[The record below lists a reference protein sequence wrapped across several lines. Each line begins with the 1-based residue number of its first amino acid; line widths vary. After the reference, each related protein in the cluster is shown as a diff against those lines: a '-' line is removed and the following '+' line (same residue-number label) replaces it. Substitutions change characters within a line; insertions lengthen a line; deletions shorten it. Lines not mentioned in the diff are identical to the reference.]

1 MKFTQSELDT
11 LSAFQSQLLEMR
23 GTIGSFDLQIDTE
36 RSRKGYINPLQANF
50 TTMHN
55 SLTALANTMQKLVE
69 VGA

>member
-23 GTIGSFDLQIDTE
+23 GVIGTFDLQIDAE
-36 RSRKGYINPLQANF
+36 RNRRGHINPLQANF

-55 SLTALANTMQKLVE
+55 SLSALATTMQKLVD